1 MTSLVVVP
9 DGRVG
14 PHPKPLRDRLILLLL
29 DGKRPLGAESLV
41 GRLEEGSEG
50 GNRVISGVRTKNDD

>member
-9 DGRVG
+9 DGRIG
-14 PHPKPLRDRLILLLL
+14 PHPKPLRDRLVLLLL

-41 GRLEEGSEG
+41 GRLEEGKRG
-50 GNRVISGVRTKNDD
+50 GQQCD